1 MASRSGE
8 RYARRSRVHIPSTS
22 GRRPAASSTCKTVDR
37 VPAIEG
43 WEVSNMTSGTLAG
56 EGRSRRYHVKPSPC
70 DRWERCGRGPT
81 RRATATIASVS
92 KDP

>member
-22 GRRPAASSTCKTVDR
+22 GRRPAASIGALR

-43 WEVSNMTSGTLAG
+43 WEVSNMTSGTLA

-92 KDP
+92 NDL

>member
-8 RYARRSRVHIPSTS
+8 RYARRSRRAVEGRQLQVLAKPYTGIPEV
-22 GRRPAASSTCKTVDR
+22 GALR

-43 WEVSNMTSGTLAG
+43 WEVSNMTSGTLA

-70 DRWERCGRGPT
+70 DRWER
-81 RRATATIASVS
+81 
-92 KDP
+92 